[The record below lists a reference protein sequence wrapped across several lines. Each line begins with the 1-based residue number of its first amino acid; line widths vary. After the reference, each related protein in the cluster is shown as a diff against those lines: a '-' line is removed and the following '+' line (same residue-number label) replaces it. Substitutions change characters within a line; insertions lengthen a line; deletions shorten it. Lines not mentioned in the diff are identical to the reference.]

1 MDKSL
6 LWFVFW
12 CVVIVGV
19 MICTANELSRAS
31 CQQRTVS
38 FEDSDYGIIM
48 GCMVKH
54 NGRWLPLEN
63 IRGFDDKG

>member
-1 MDKSL
+1 MYKEEA
-6 LWFVFW
+6 WVVFGSIGLM
-12 CVVIVGV
+12 VLILVGV
-19 MICTANELSRAS
+19 YLANSAACTAKS
-31 CQQRTVS
+31 VS
-38 FEDSDYGIIM
+38 FEDHDYGVFQ